1 MLSMYLKLRNNVR
14 MTQRTLNDRYILDG
28 PVGEGGMGVTY
39 KAHDNLIDRVVAV
52 KMMREQFA
60 SDPAFIERFLRE
72 VRSSAKVSHEN
83 IRLIYDTG
91 QADGNYYIVME
102 YVEGEDMK
110 QRLRR
115 EGPLPL
121 ATAVEFGRQI
131 AAAIAAAHKGGLV
144 HRDIKPH
151 NILITTDGKIKVT
164 DFGIAKQVSEGD
176 DTGVIVGSVHYLS
189 PEQARGENTT
199 PLSDIYSLGAVLFE
213 MFTGRTM
220 FEGEGGIAVAHK
232 QIYEKAIPPRQ
243 IRPKIPAAIEHI
255 IMRCLEKEPRNRY
268 QSAADVAAALERVK
282 KELHQ
287 DETVVIQRTA
297 MTPPDATMIY
307 RKPAAA
313 AAPAPEPVS
322 APRRAPA
329 PPYQEPPSNNGWLI
343 VSLFV
348 MLGLFVIGAT
358 YILMRPP
365 GGNNR
370 PALAQNVPNLCVD
383 NLTKDRAISLLK
395 LNQLNGEAE
404 EEYSETTPKGI
415 VFRQSPNS
423 GTDIDA
429 GSTVRFTVSKGP
441 APTESLIIPDFTG
454 KGEEEARKVLTD
466 MKYTG
471 TIEVKKEIS
480 TLPKDTI
487 TRTEPPVKT
496 PLGFKDK
503 LTIVIA
509 MEDPVIAPPPPPE
522 DKPYEITDTF
532 KYRVKDEGQG
542 PAAQVF
548 VRVTLEKAGEDET
561 EIFPTSPFMPE
572 SNIPTVTFKRM
583 SDKKAVIRLYTGP
596 YDKNVNK
603 LTATQNYLPVANK
616 PVTP

>member
-1 MLSMYLKLRNNVR
+1 

-121 ATAVEFGRQI
+121 ATAVEFGQQI

-220 FEGEGGIAVAHK
+220 FEGEGGIAIAHK
-232 QIYEKAIPPRQ
+232 QIYEKAIQPRQ
-243 IRPKIPAAIEHI
+243 IRPEIPAAVEHI

-313 AAPAPEPVS
+313 PAPPPEPVS

-329 PPYQEPPSNNGWLI
+329 PAYEEPQNNNGWLI
-343 VSLFV
+343 VALFV
-348 MLGLFVIGAT
+348 ILGLFVIGAT
-358 YILMRPP
+358 YILMRPQIP
-365 GGNNR
+365 VGPL
-370 PALAQNVPNLCVD
+370 PAQIVPNLLVD
-383 NLTKDRAISLLK
+383 SLTKDKAMSLLA
-395 LNQLNGEAE
+395 LNQLKGEPE
-404 EEYSETTPKGI
+404 EEYNDKIPAGI

-423 GTDIDA
+423 GTDVDA

-441 APTESLIIPDFTG
+441 APSESLIIPDFIG

-466 MKYTG
+466 MKFTG

-509 MEDPVIAPPPPPE
+509 MEDPKIPPPTPE
-522 DKPYEITDTF
+522 DKPYEITETF

-548 VRVTLEKAGEDET
+548 VRVTLEIAGEEET

-572 SNIPTVTFKRM
+572 SNIPTVTFKHM

-603 LTATQNYLPVANK
+603 LTATQNYPAVTKK
-616 PVTP
+616 PGTP